1 MTKCPKCGYCPHC
14 DQPHTLCEYH
24 KNNTVLSGH
33 EESDAQDEKEL
44 SEESQRIDAILSGR
58 SIEELLNDT

>member
-1 MTKCPKCGYCPHC
+1 
-14 DQPHTLCEYH
+14 
-24 KNNTVLSGH
+24 VLSGH